1 MINTYI
7 GRKAP
12 KNIAPEGLL
21 PNPNSPVKVLTD
33 RFADMGFSIREMMA
47 LMGAHSTGKQRFVN
61 TASANASFDS
71 TVDIWDVRFC
81 EHCQIWGW
89 NSLTNI
95 WWVDSETQSATVAP
109 GTLKLNS
116 DVNFSHNA
124 TTMPDWNRFVGNQ
137 DNWFVHAEC

>member
-21 PNPNSPVKVLTD
+21 PNPNSPVRVLTD

-61 TASANASFDS
+61 TASANASFDA

-81 EHCQIWGW
+81 ECLRICGW
-89 NSLTNI
+89 SSPTNL
-95 WWVDSETQSATVAP
+95 WRVVDSETQSSNVAH
-109 GTLKLNS
+109 GTFKLNS
-116 DVNFSHNA
+116 DVDFSHNSS
-124 TTMPDWNRFVGNQ
+124 TMPDWNRFVGNQ
-137 DNWFVHAEC
+137 DNW